1 MLVSATDRQTERNK
15 MEIRYAK
22 PGDLEM
28 ISEYDEHI
36 SKEEMKNSIA
46 MKRIILLFIDGEYEG
61 WLRFNLFWDNIP
73 FMNMLFI
80 SEEQRGKG
88 YGRDL
93 VEFWEHEMAK
103 QGYKIVMTSTQ
114 SDEEAQFFYRR
125 LGYEDRGALLL
136 PKEPLE
142 IIFYKNVSNSY
153 GKEQV

>member
-1 MLVSATDRQTERNK
+1 

-22 PGDLEM
+22 ADELEM
-28 ISEYDEHI
+28 IAEYDDHL
-36 SKEEMKNSIA
+36 SKEELKNAIA

-73 FMNMLFI
+73 FMNLLYI

-88 YGRDL
+88 YGRKM

-103 QGYKIVMTSTQ
+103 QGYGFVMTSTQ
-114 SDEEAQFFYRR
+114 SDEEGQFFYRR
-125 LGYEDRGALLL
+125 LGYTDKGALLL

-142 IIFYKNVSNSY
+142 IIFYKKVSKSNS
-153 GKEQV
+153 KKQV